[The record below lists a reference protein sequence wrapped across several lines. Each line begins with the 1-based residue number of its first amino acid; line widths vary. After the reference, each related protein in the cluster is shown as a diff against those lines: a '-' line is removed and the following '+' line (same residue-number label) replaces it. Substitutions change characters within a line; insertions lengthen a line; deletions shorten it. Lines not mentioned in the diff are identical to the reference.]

1 MTKRT
6 TSVLLALVVSVAILG
21 ASCTT
26 SASSRQAASGC
37 PDAVSDPAN
46 TTWDVS
52 YGPEGAHRA
61 DIHPACTETAVGT
74 VMYVHGGGYTSG
86 DRGEA
91 LWPEIRR
98 LRRLGWVVV
107 SIDYRL
113 ATSYP
118 WPAQTRDVQRAIS
131 WWRGGAADTY
141 GAPVAPLVGVGW
153 SAGGHIAEFTAVQ
166 DTGPKFDAV
175 LTAGGAT
182 DWPSRPP
189 SASATALFGTNP
201 PLWRL
206 VEASTT
212 TYVDPSDPPLVH
224 IHAQNDSFVPVSQAL
239 LLDEVIQRDGDPSK
253 HSVAVHPTCGHSLAC
268 FTPELVDP
276 FLAGIA
282 AG

>member
-1 MTKRT
+1 MMAKRT
-6 TSVLLALVVSVAILG
+6 TSGLLALALSLAILG

-26 SASSRQAASGC
+26 RPTSRQAPSGC
-37 PDAVSDPAN
+37 ADGVSDPAT
-46 TTWDVS
+46 TTWDVA
-52 YGPEGAHRA
+52 YGPEDAQRA
-61 DIHPACTETAVGT
+61 DIHPACTERAIGT

-86 DRGEA
+86 DRSEA
-91 LWPEIRR
+91 QWPEIRR
-98 LRRLGWVVV
+98 LRGLGWVVV

-118 WPAQTRDVQRAIS
+118 WPAQTRDAQRAIA
-131 WWRGGAADTY
+131 WWRGGAADSF

-153 SAGGHIAEFTAVQ
+153 SAGGHIA
-166 DTGPKFDAV
+166 
-175 LTAGGAT
+175 

-189 SASATALFGTNP
+189 STSATALFGTNP

-212 TYVDPSDPPLVH
+212 TYVDPSDPPLLH
-224 IHAQNDSFVPVSQAL
+224 IHAENDSFVPVSQAL
-239 LLDEVIQRDGDPSK
+239 LLDEVIQLEGDPSK
-253 HSVAVHPTCGHSLAC
+253 HAVALHPSCGHSLAC